1 MCVSHGRSGRA
12 FVRVRSLGVGSPP
25 IHMFDPI
32 YIYREIDCGWLSLGG
47 VTRHLALVPLVSPAF
62 YPPVDLNK

>member
-1 MCVSHGRSGRA
+1 MFVSRRRSGRA

-32 YIYREIDCGWLSLGG
+32 YIERDRLWLAEFGG
-47 VTRHLALVPLVSPAF
+47 GIWLVS
-62 YPPVDLNK
+62 L